1 MNKKSNAYRI
11 FSLVLVII
19 LALLFT
25 FPLYWIITGSFK
37 TGKEINST
45 TPVWW
50 PYEWTMKNYQKLMS
64 KFKAPLFEIA
74 IPFSQYFS
82 SDGTP
87 AIGLTGP
94 TVPAAVRWLLNTVW
108 MAVASM
114 LLTCL
119 TAAMAGYS
127 LAKKRFVGRNLIF
140 TLIVCAMALPKQVI
154 LIPLIREMSSLKLY
168 NTLSAVVYPI
178 VGWPFG
184 VFLMKQFSE
193 GIPTEMVEACRIDGA
208 SEWRTFTD
216 VMFPMIKPG
225 VGALAIFTFI
235 SSWNDYFMQLIML
248 SSNRNLTISL
258 GIANMQAENQT
269 DFGLIMAGAAFAA
282 VPIIIVF
289 VIFQKYFTKGITM
302 GAVKG

>member
-1 MNKKSNAYRI
+1 
-11 FSLVLVII
+11 
-19 LALLFT
+19 
-25 FPLYWIITGSFK
+25 
-37 TGKEINST
+37 
-45 TPVWW
+45 
-50 PYEWTMKNYQKLMS
+50 
-64 KFKAPLFEIA
+64 
-74 IPFSQYFS
+74 
-82 SDGTP
+82 
-87 AIGLTGP
+87 
-94 TVPAAVRWLLNTVW
+94 
-108 MAVASM
+108 
-114 LLTCL
+114 
-119 TAAMAGYS
+119 
-127 LAKKRFVGRNLIF
+127 
-140 TLIVCAMALPKQVI
+140 
-154 LIPLIREMSSLKLY
+154 MSSLKLY
-168 NTLSAVVYPI
+168 NTMSAVVYPI